1 MFTECTIME
10 IIKDLQLNKINDIIL
25 GERGSLI
32 FNGMSFKENTL
43 SFVIPDERE
52 FYRLTDNEDATPVQ
66 NFCEE
71 NQFFS
76 IRTRFGSVF
85 FYNKDVDID
94 NLCDWD
100 TQSKIF
106 FFHEGY
112 LRRKI
117 TTQGIEK
124 LI

>member
-112 LRRKI
+112 LRIMI
-117 TTQGIEK
+117 TTQGI
-124 LI
+124 

>member
-85 FYNKDVDID
+85 FYNKNVDID
-94 NLCDWD
+94 NLCNWD
-100 TQSKIF
+100 TRSKIF